1 VDKTITNSWYDIE
14 IDPATQLP
22 VSIRAVILTGSRG
35 GTESMGKKITGG
47 EHVAFHFTYKLSE
60 FGKVERPVVPPDAAR
75 LLARS

>member
-1 VDKTITNSWYDIE
+1 MDKTITNSWYDIE

-60 FGKVERPVVPPDAAR
+60 SCWKISKGMKRGGVELSD
-75 LLARS
+75 